1 MTEGFLPTSRATLM
15 LLLLRKSVR
24 RVVHF
29 IGGTDLVVLLGVL
42 ALVVG
47 IFGFFLLAGAVRVGG
62 TQQLDDRL
70 LLALR
75 TPDDPAVPLGPP
87 WMGEVGR
94 DLTAVGGVAF
104 LFLITG
110 SVAGFLLLCR
120 KYHALLLLVAT
131 IGGGLLLSTL
141 LKRYIDR
148 PRPSLVPHLA
158 YVASTSFPSG
168 HSMLSAIVYLTLGSL
183 LARLVRPVR
192 LKLYFVAIALLL
204 TFLVGLSRVY
214 LGVHYPSDVLA
225 GWAAGLAWAVL
236 CWLLTRRLQRE
247 GAVEKPI

>member
-1 MTEGFLPTSRATLM
+1 MLAHLRRSTNRVIYWLGGPDLV
-15 LLLLRKSVR
+15 LLLGL
-24 RVVHF
+24 
-29 IGGTDLVVLLGVL
+29 L
-42 ALVVG
+42 ALVAGVL
-47 IFGFFLLAGAVRVGG
+47 GFLQLAGAVRAGE
-62 TQQLDDRL
+62 TQRLDERL

-75 TPDDPAVPLGPP
+75 DPADPTVPLGPP

-110 SVAGFLLLCR
+110 AVAGFLLLCR
-120 KYHALLLLVAT
+120 KYHALILLLAI

-148 PRPSLVPHLA
+148 PRPTLVPHGS
-158 YVASTSFPSG
+158 YVSTTSFPSG

-183 LARLVRPVR
+183 LARLIRPRR
-192 LKLYFVAIALLL
+192 LKLYFLAVALLL
-204 TFLVGLSRVY
+204 TFLVGVSRVY

-247 GAVEKPI
+247 GAVEKPIGSPAP

>member
-1 MTEGFLPTSRATLM
+1 M
-15 LLLLRKSVR
+15 LLLMRKSVR
-24 RVVHF
+24 RVVHWV
-29 IGGTDLVVLLGVL
+29 GGTDLVVLLAVL
-42 ALVVG
+42 TLVVG
-47 IFGFFLLAGAVRVGG
+47 VLGFFLLAGAVRVGG
-62 TQQLDDRL
+62 TQSLDDRL

-104 LFLITG
+104 LLIITG
-110 SVAGFLLLCR
+110 AVAGFLLLCR
-120 KYHALLLLVAT
+120 KYHALLLLLAI
-131 IGGGLLLSTL
+131 IGGGLLLSSL

-148 PRPSLVPHLA
+148 PRPSLVPHLS
-158 YVASTSFPSG
+158 YVATTSFPSG

-183 LARLVRPVR
+183 LARMVRPVR
-192 LKLYFVAIALLL
+192 LKLYFIAVALLL
-204 TFLVGLSRVY
+204 SFLVGLSRVY

-236 CWLLTRRLQRE
+236 CWLLARRLQRE
-247 GAVEKPI
+247 GAVEKPV

>member
-1 MTEGFLPTSRATLM
+1 MFMLLRRAT
-15 LLLLRKSVR
+15 R
-24 RVVHF
+24 RVVHWV
-29 IGGTDLVVLLGVL
+29 GGSDLVGLLGVL

-62 TQQLDDRL
+62 TQQLDERV

-75 TPDDPAVPLGPP
+75 IPDDPAVPLGPP

-120 KYHALLLLVAT
+120 KYHALVLLVAT

-148 PRPSLVPHLA
+148 PRPSLVPHLS

-168 HSMLSAIVYLTLGSL
+168 HSMLSAIVYLTLGAL
-183 LARLVRPVR
+183 LARLIRPVR
-192 LKLYFVAIALLL
+192 LKLYFLAVALLL

>member
-1 MTEGFLPTSRATLM
+1 MFMLLRRAT
-15 LLLLRKSVR
+15 R
-24 RVVHF
+24 RVVHWV
-29 IGGTDLVVLLGVL
+29 GGSDLVGLLGVL

-62 TQQLDDRL
+62 TQQLDERV

-75 TPDDPAVPLGPP
+75 IPDDPAVPLGPP

-110 SVAGFLLLCR
+110 SVAVFLLLCR
-120 KYHALLLLVAT
+120 KYHALVLLVAT
-131 IGGGLLLSTL
+131 IGGGLLLSTF

-148 PRPSLVPHLA
+148 PRPSLVPHLS

-168 HSMLSAIVYLTLGSL
+168 HSMLSAIVYLTLGAL
-183 LARLVRPVR
+183 LARLIRPVR
-192 LKLYFVAIALLL
+192 LKLYFLAVALLL